1 MEKPP
6 RQPPGIVT
14 RDVPSSHSVGIDALK
29 AFLRANPDALDD
41 DRELLSLLTPPAHRR
56 GHNVVDLQS
65 FMIERLRARDLERE
79 AREDKIRQA
88 IAADALDER
97 RVQKAALAISGARSF
112 EALISVITNDLAP
125 ILGASVVTL
134 NIERPAGASSG
145 IELAA
150 ARAGGPIQLIAH
162 GAVERLLGAGSDVKV
177 GAASGD
183 APLFPRAKGVVRSYV
198 AARLTFTAAAPAG
211 LLAIGSKA
219 SGRFSKSIGLHRY
232 SFLARLVESG
242 VKLWLD
248 LPPGS

>member
-1 MEKPP
+1 MDKPP
-6 RQPPGIVT
+6 RQPPEALQRSTGALA
-14 RDVPSSHSVGIDALK
+14 SVGIDALK
-29 AFLRANPDALDD
+29 AFLRANPDALDE

-65 FMIERLRARDLERE
+65 FVIERLRAQAVERE

-97 RVQKAALAISGARSF
+97 RVQKAALAIFSARSF
-112 EALISVITNDLAP
+112 EMLISVITNDLAP
-125 ILGASVVTL
+125 ILGATAVAL

-150 ARAGGPIQLIAH
+150 VRGGGPIQLIAQ
-162 GAVERLLGAGSDVKV
+162 GAVERLLGPGGDVKA
-177 GAASGD
+177 GATFAD
-183 APLFPRAKGVVRSYV
+183 APLFPRAKGLVRSFV
-198 AARLTFTAAAPAG
+198 AARLTFTTAAPPG

-219 SGRFSKSIGLHRY
+219 SARFSRNAVVHRY
-232 SFLARLVESG
+232 AFLARLVEAS

-248 LPPGS
+248 LPAG

>member
-1 MEKPP
+1 MDKPP
-6 RQPPGIVT
+6 RQPPEIVP
-14 RDVPSSHSVGIDALK
+14 RGVPSSHSVGIDALK
-29 AFLRANPDALDD
+29 AFLRANPGALDD
-41 DRELLSLLTPPAHRR
+41 DRELLSLLTPAARRR

-65 FMIERLRARDLERE
+65 FMIERLRAQAAERE

-97 RVQKAALAISGARSF
+97 RAQRAALSISGARSF

-125 ILGASVVTL
+125 ILGASAVAL

-150 ARAGGPIQLIAH
+150 ARTGGPIQLIAQ
-162 GAVERLLGAGSDVKV
+162 GAVDRLLGAGSDVKA
-177 GAASGD
+177 GSASGD
-183 APLFPRAKGVVRSYV
+183 APLFPRAKGLVRSYV
-198 AARLTFTAAAPAG
+198 AARLTFTAAAPPG
-211 LLAIGSKA
+211 LLAIGSKTN
-219 SGRFSKSIGLHRY
+219 GRFSKGTGLHRY

-248 LPPGS
+248 LPPG